1 LYADTSF
8 RRGVAVLGAQGLTYD
23 TWHYHYQN
31 QEFLELAKAVPN
43 TTMVLDHF
51 GTPLGVGS
59 YASQREQ
66 IFEQWK
72 KEHESSSR
80 NFEGVE
86 YYMLHSLSHMLL
98 GSLALECGYP
108 LSSLRER
115 VYAMD
120 GKYGILIYTGSS
132 DAEGTLG
139 GLIDAGR
146 RISRHLQRALR
157 DAKLCSNDP
166 VCSHHDPVK
175 KGGQNL
181 SGSACHGCLLVPET
195 SCEQFNN
202 LLDRSLVV
210 PTLESSDAAFFKL

>member
-1 LYADTSF
+1 MDLSVKPAMLASSIEWLPAVEN
-8 RRGVAVLGAQGLTYD
+8 RGEGI
-23 TWHYHYQN
+23 
-31 QEFLELAKAVPN
+31 FLEFDPAIIKAWAAQDAVKKRAH
-43 TTMVLDHF
+43 TLF
-51 GTPLGVGS
+51 LG
-59 YASQREQ
+59 
-66 IFEQWK
+66 FEQWK